1 MVTWICKNCY
11 IDFSELLHGFIK
23 VATWICLC
31 FYTDSS
37 KLFYVFLAKQSQAE
51 VWPRFQSFLKLLL
64 WFKGVERVKVLYA
77 LGPLCL
83 WRCFCLD
90 FGRFISMIVLQ
101 RFNAACLV
109 AFVLFVNWIWYVSNN
124 SVSLDKLIIARI
136 KSSGVCFVDVFGGEW
151 IAAQLVIS
159 QLWSPSHRQFYTC
172 GSDGLAKQ

>member
-1 MVTWICKNCY
+1 M
-11 IDFSELLHGFIK
+11 DF
-23 VATWICLC
+23 
-31 FYTDSS
+31 S
-37 KLFYVFLAKQSQAE
+37 KLFHVFLAKCQNQAE
-51 VWPRFQSFLKLLL
+51 VWPWLQSLLKLLL
-64 WFKGVERVKVLYA
+64 RPKGVDRVKVLNA

-109 AFVLFVNWIWYVSNN
+109 AFVLFVNWIWYVSKELFGQFGQIHYC
-124 SVSLDKLIIARI
+124 SIRI
-136 KSSGVCFVDVFGGEW
+136 KSGVVCFVDVFGGEW

-159 QLWSPSHRQFYTC
+159 QLWSPSHRRFYTC